1 MHIAVPKEIRMG
13 ERRVALAPDSVTRLV
28 KAGHEVTVEAGAGA
42 EAFFSDDAY
51 VAAGAQVLSD
61 TRAVWQAGDIVVK
74 VNAPQ
79 EEEPS
84 ELDLLR
90 EGSAVLGLLN
100 PLGNPMLIQRLA
112 DRKVTGISME
122 LVPRISRAQSMDAL
136 SSQASVAGYRAV
148 LEGAQAMGK
157 FLPMLTTAAG
167 TMPPAKVLVIGVG
180 VAGLQAIATARRLG
194 AVVEAF
200 DIRPAAKEEVQSL
213 GAQFIDIT
221 LDDETTAAGGYAR
234 EVSEDARRREH
245 EVLRDHVGQS
255 DIVITAALV
264 PGRKAPV
271 LLTEDMVDVMG
282 PGSVVVDLAAEQGGN
297 CALTISGESR
307 LYNGVTIIGM
317 ANASPSMPTHASL
330 MYSRNV
336 LSLLQ
341 LLSKDGLLQ
350 PDFNDEIVNAVYVTS
365 DGEIRH
371 EGVRAMLA
379 ESK

>member
-42 EAFFSDDAY
+42 EAFFSDEAY

-61 TRAVWQAGDIVVK
+61 TRAVWQAGDIVAK

-90 EGSAVLGLLN
+90 EGSAVIGLLN

-317 ANASPSMPTHASL
+317 ANAAPSMPTHASL

>member
-28 KAGHEVTVEAGAGA
+28 KTGHEVTVEAGAGA

-112 DRKVTGISME
+112 ARKVTGISME

-136 SSQASVAGYRAV
+136 SSQAAVAGYRAV

-180 VAGLQAIATARRLG
+180 VAGLQAIAT
-194 AVVEAF
+194 
-200 DIRPAAKEEVQSL
+200 PAAW
-213 GAQFIDIT
+213 AQWWKPLIS
-221 LDDETTAAGGYAR
+221 AQP
-234 EVSEDARRREH
+234 
-245 EVLRDHVGQS
+245 LRK
-255 DIVITAALV
+255 
-264 PGRKAPV
+264 RCKA
-271 LLTEDMVDVMG
+271 
-282 PGSVVVDLAAEQGGN
+282 
-297 CALTISGESR
+297 
-307 LYNGVTIIGM
+307 
-317 ANASPSMPTHASL
+317 
-330 MYSRNV
+330 
-336 LSLLQ
+336 
-341 LLSKDGLLQ
+341 
-350 PDFNDEIVNAVYVTS
+350 
-365 DGEIRH
+365 
-371 EGVRAMLA
+371 
-379 ESK
+379 